1 MRRRAT
7 PCNRSAHLNNRWA
20 EQDPTVEGGGQP
32 ALRPPEGCVPVRGA
46 RGSARSAGRSASR
59 IRAGIERGQLT
70 QQELADRAKLD
81 RKTIVRPVS
90 VPVRLGAATSARER
104 IRELGSKRGGEISR
118 TRRSLLPAWPHG
130 SSPTHPT
137 STSSSRASSRT

>member
-7 PCNRSAHLNNRWA
+7 PCNRSALLNNRWA

-46 RGSARSAGRSASR
+46 RGSARSAGSAPAASALASS
-59 IRAGIERGQLT
+59 AGHLT

-81 RKTIVRPVS
+81 RKTIVRPVG
-90 VPVRLGAATSARER
+90 VPVRLGAATPACER
-104 IRELGSKRGGEISR
+104 IRELGSQRGGE
-118 TRRSLLPAWPHG
+118 
-130 SSPTHPT
+130 
-137 STSSSRASSRT
+137 